1 MTSSEHI
8 KQEIIQLL
16 NETTD
21 DGLLDLVFKLLLSER
36 QQ

>member
-16 NETTD
+16 NEITD
-21 DGLLDLVFKLLLSER
+21 DGLLDLIFKLLLSER